1 MHLLLRHWLIWCSLI
16 RHLLIRHSLTD
27 NLITYF
33 KVYIRS
39 KHSQWLYTKIPCSL
53 LYIILINRSTYSTDN
68 STSKI
73 EHCIYIIPKTEV
85 KYRIRLDSST
95 ENDDDAYEAM
105 LVSILQFNY
114 INTIYGSSGIFY
126 MDREIESTDPRGQI
140 DIFEETA
147 EKQKMS

>member
-1 MHLLLRHWLIWCSLI
+1 
-16 RHLLIRHSLTD
+16 
-27 NLITYF
+27 
-33 KVYIRS
+33 
-39 KHSQWLYTKIPCSL
+39 
-53 LYIILINRSTYSTDN
+53 
-68 STSKI
+68 
-73 EHCIYIIPKTEV
+73 
-85 KYRIRLDSST
+85 
-95 ENDDDAYEAM
+95 M